1 MKLAYHQLDNSEAL
15 NKYAQEKMS
24 EYSYFKEKFSNIKI
38 VFSKEGG
45 IYKSA
50 LSFVAN
56 GKRFKLEGK
65 AENAY
70 ASVSKVLRKA
80 KNALPKKMNNNR
92 RLHRRHQRSKIQQSE
107 SEVAS

>member
-1 MKLAYHQLDNSEAL
+1 MKLAYNKLDQSEAL
-15 NKYAQEKMS
+15 NKFAQDKLS

-45 IYKSA
+45 AYKSA

-65 AENAY
+65 AGNAY

-80 KNALPKKMNNNR
+80 KNALPKKMNNSR
-92 RLHRRHQRSKIQQSE
+92 RLHGRVQKQQE
-107 SEVAS
+107 PEMAS